1 MAELTKKDLEDVLDK
16 KLPQYQAA
24 IIEAVDEK
32 FRRVDERFD
41 VVDEKFKAVAERF
54 DVIEKKIDDMEIRFN
69 QKLDALMT
77 TLDNFLKRLTDPFGG
92 EFILIP
98 LEVAERYDFFI
109 VFANRRHTPPLQ
121 LCKFRN

>member
-24 IIEAVDEK
+24 IIEA
-32 FRRVDERFD
+32 
-41 VVDEKFKAVAERF
+41 VDEKFKAVAERF

-77 TLDNFLKRLTDPFGG
+77 TLDNFLKRLTDWEQ
-92 EFILIP
+92 EFNILKYKVDLIKTT
-98 LEVAERYDFFI
+98 LKE
-109 VFANRRHTPPLQ
+109 
-121 LCKFRN
+121 KFDIDIRTGAWQRLI

>member
-77 TLDNFLKRLTDPFGG
+77 TLDNFLKRLTDWEQ
-92 EFILIP
+92 EFNILKYKVDLIKTT
-98 LEVAERYDFFI
+98 LKE
-109 VFANRRHTPPLQ
+109 
-121 LCKFRN
+121 KFDIDIRTGA

>member
-24 IIEAVDEK
+24 IIEA
-32 FRRVDERFD
+32 
-41 VVDEKFKAVAERF
+41 VDEKFKAVAERF

-77 TLDNFLKRLTDPFGG
+77 TLDNFLKRLTDWEQ
-92 EFILIP
+92 EFNILKYKVDLIKTT
-98 LEVAERYDFFI
+98 LKE
-109 VFANRRHTPPLQ
+109 
-121 LCKFRN
+121 KFDIDIRAGA

>member
-24 IIEAVDEK
+24 IIEA
-32 FRRVDERFD
+32 
-41 VVDEKFKAVAERF
+41 VDEKFKAVAERF

-77 TLDNFLKRLTDPFGG
+77 TLDNFLRGG
-92 EFILIP
+92 YFKGS
-98 LEVAERYDFFI
+98 V
-109 VFANRRHTPPLQ
+109 
-121 LCKFRN
+121 

>member
-24 IIEAVDEK
+24 IIEA
-32 FRRVDERFD
+32 
-41 VVDEKFKAVAERF
+41 VDEKFKAVAERF

-77 TLDNFLKRLTDPFGG
+77 TLDNFLKRLTDWEQ
-92 EFILIP
+92 EFNILKYKVDLIKTT
-98 LEVAERYDFFI
+98 LKE
-109 VFANRRHTPPLQ
+109 
-121 LCKFRN
+121 KFDIDIRTGA